1 MKITVKTT
9 QQKVFQVGSYL
20 FLSYFDSNVSFIQIE
35 VESGE
40 SVAALKAKIYE
51 SQGHPVA
58 VQKIIYSGNLHG
70 FLSILLLIFTCIL
83 GKILTD
89 DKTIDSCG
97 IKEKDF
103 LVLMVSKVISDISA
117 SIMSLNSF

>member
-1 MKITVKTT
+1 M
-9 QQKVFQVGSYL
+9 
-20 FLSYFDSNVSFIQIE
+20 
-35 VESGE
+35 ESGE
-40 SVAALKAKIYE
+40 TVAVLKAKIQE
-51 SQGHPVA
+51 SQGHPIA

-70 FLSILLLIFTCIL
+70 FSFILILVFTCIL

-103 LVLMVSKVISDISA
+103 LVLMVSKVS
-117 SIMSLNSF
+117 

>member
-9 QQKVFQVGSYL
+9 QQKVFQVSDHV
-20 FLSYFDSNVSFIQIE
+20 FLPYFDLDCDFIQVE

-40 SVAALKAKIYE
+40 TVAVLKAKIHE
-51 SQGHPVA
+51 LQGHPVA
-58 VQKIIYSGNLHG
+58 IQKIIYSGNLDG
-70 FLSILLLIFTCIL
+70 FLFILISKFTWIS

-103 LVLMVSKVISDISA
+103 LVLMVSKVS
-117 SIMSLNSF
+117 